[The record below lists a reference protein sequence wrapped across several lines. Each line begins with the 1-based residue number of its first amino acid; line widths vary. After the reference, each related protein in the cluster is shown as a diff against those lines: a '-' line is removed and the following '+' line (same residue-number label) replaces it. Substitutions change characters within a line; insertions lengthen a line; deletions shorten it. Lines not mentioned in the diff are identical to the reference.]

1 MSRQYDAGLVDGL
14 LERFSREKD
23 GVRLREYADCLARV
37 HKKPGPWV
45 YWDYR
50 PEPRPANQV
59 AWERTEAIAVAL
71 NRMLS
76 HSDPELR
83 LAVLKQMRR
92 EQVPAS
98 LEAMGQW
105 LKEESDPGR
114 VAALL
119 DFLRDQPA
127 ADVQQYLEP
136 VIRNPLQSS
145 TNRLTALALFVRGIG
160 KEHADSLLALSEGL
174 EDGPVLAEAL
184 RSVGKYPQLAAA
196 PLLDQQAGF
205 GQAGGPRRRHRDAG
219 RAAGGGGTGAARR
232 GCLRI
237 RIPKSAAPPPARP
250 ENCRSGAR
258 SSHC

>member
-1 MSRQYDAGLVDGL
+1 MRRMTSRCGELRCGPCPVSTTRGSSTACWRGL
-14 LERFSREKD
+14 SREKD
-23 GVRLREYADCLARV
+23 GVRSREYADCLARV
-37 HKKPGPWV
+37 YKKPGPWV

-50 PEPRPANQV
+50 PKPRPANQV

-71 NRMLS
+71 NQMLS

-83 LAVLKQMRR
+83 LAVLKQMQR

-98 LEAMGQW
+98 LKALGQW

-136 VIRNPLQSS
+136 VIRSPLQST
-145 TNRLTALALFVRGIG
+145 TNRLTALALFVRGID
-160 KEHADSLLALSEGL
+160 KEHAGSLLALSEGL

-184 RSVGKYPQLAAA
+184 RLGRQISPARW
-196 PLLDQQAGF
+196 
-205 GQAGGPRRRHRDAG
+205 PRR
-219 RAAGGGGTGAARR
+219 
-232 GCLRI
+232 C
-237 RIPKSAAPPPARP
+237 
-250 ENCRSGAR
+250 
-258 SSHC
+258 

>member
-1 MSRQYDAGLVDGL
+1 MR
-14 LERFSREKD
+14 
-23 GVRLREYADCLARV
+23 VRLREYADCLARV
-37 HKKPGPWV
+37 YKKPGPWV
-45 YWDYR
+45 YWGYR
-50 PEPRPANQV
+50 PKPRPANQV

-83 LAVLKQMRR
+83 LAVLKQMQR

-98 LEAMGQW
+98 LKALGQW
-105 LKEESDPGR
+105 LKEEGDPER

-136 VIRNPLQSS
+136 VIRSPLQSS
-145 TNRLTALALFVRGIG
+145 DQPPDGAGPLRSRDRQGTCRLTPGAVGGTGRWAGPGRGAALGRQVSPARG
-160 KEHADSLLALSEGL
+160 
-174 EDGPVLAEAL
+174 
-184 RSVGKYPQLAAA
+184 RAAA
-196 PLLDQQAGF
+196 DPQAGF

-237 RIPKSAAPPPARP
+237 RIRKSAAPLRARP

-258 SSHC
+258 SSRC